1 MEEQLDTSA
10 AESEDEQSI
19 IPDGWTTPPTV
30 MKLKEDLLAA
40 QPSHDTQEGKIDV
53 WLDNLYVRGTAL
65 IKVPEGSSQV
75 QPKLIRKQAEW
86 RYASLSEPFLNTDD
100 LFSATP
106 VTWEDEKSATQ
117 NALVLNSQVNSK
129 IDKVAFI
136 DQYIRAAVDQGT
148 AIVRVGWVFEEEEV
162 LERQPIVEFYPN
174 PQLAPLHQ
182 ELHKLK
188 QSNPTGYRFE
198 VPVELQQA
206 HDITMNSGTPM
217 EPRVTGMKEVKV
229 MKTIRNHPSVEVC
242 DYRNVI
248 VDPTCQGDAEKAS
261 FLIFSFET
269 SKSQLERDSKYS
281 NLDKINLDTNSV
293 LAQPDHASEDNSANF
308 NFKDDARKKIVAYEY
323 WGFWD
328 VDGSGVTTPIVAT
341 WVGDTMIRL
350 EENPYPDK
358 ALPFVI
364 VPFLPV
370 RNSVYGEPDGE
381 LLIDNQKIAGAVT
394 RGMIDIMG
402 KSANGQTGYRK
413 DALDATNRRKFLK
426 GHDYEYNGQVDPS
439 MAFHMHTF
447 PEIPQSAQ
455 FMLQLQNMD
464 AESMTGV
471 RAFANTGVNG
481 SGLGD
486 VATAVRGAMDAA
498 SKRET
503 GILRRLASGMVKI
516 GRKIIAMNQEFMEEE
531 EVIRITNGE
540 FVPVRRDDLA
550 GKIDL
555 KLDISTI
562 EEDNVKAQELAFMLQ
577 TMGNNMDPGM
587 TKLILRDIAR
597 LRKMPELAHQI
608 EVYEPQPDPM
618 EQQIKQLTI
627 QKLQAEV
634 AEINARAM
642 SLQSEAQLDQAKVG
656 ETQAKTRLM
665 GSQADITDLDFME
678 QESGVKQ
685 ERDKELQG
693 EQARSNMQRDV
704 MQHGFKVQQDANKE
718 LMKYKL
724 QKKSA
729 KKK

>member
-1 MEEQLDTSA
+1 
-10 AESEDEQSI
+10 
-19 IPDGWTTPPTV
+19 
-30 MKLKEDLLAA
+30 
-40 QPSHDTQEGKIDV
+40 
-53 WLDNLYVRGTAL
+53 
-65 IKVPEGSSQV
+65 
-75 QPKLIRKQAEW
+75 
-86 RYASLSEPFLNTDD
+86 
-100 LFSATP
+100 
-106 VTWEDEKSATQ
+106 
-117 NALVLNSQVNSK
+117 
-129 IDKVAFI
+129 
-136 DQYIRAAVDQGT
+136 
-148 AIVRVGWVFEEEEV
+148 
-162 LERQPIVEFYPN
+162 
-174 PQLAPLHQ
+174 
-182 ELHKLK
+182 
-188 QSNPTGYRFE
+188 
-198 VPVELQQA
+198 
-206 HDITMNSGTPM
+206 
-217 EPRVTGMKEVKV
+217 
-229 MKTIRNHPSVEVC
+229 MKTTKNHPSVEVC

-248 VDPTCQGDAEKAS
+248 VDPTCLNDPEKAT
-261 FLIFSFET
+261 FIIYSFET
-269 SKSQLERDSKYS
+269 SKAQLERDGKYK
-281 NLDKINLDTNSV
+281 NLDQINLETNSV
-293 LAQPDHASEDNSANF
+293 LAQPDHASDDESANF
-308 NFKDDARKKIVAYEY
+308 QFKDEPRKKIVAYEY
-323 WGFWD
+323 WGWWD
-328 VDGSGVTTPIVAT
+328 VDDSGVTTPIVAT

-358 ALPFVI
+358 CLPFVI

-381 LLIDNQKIAGAVT
+381 LLIDNQKIVGAVT

-426 GHDYEYNGQVDPS
+426 GLDYEYNGQIDPQ

-481 SGLGD
+481 TGLGD

-503 GILRRLASGMVKI
+503 GILRRMASGMVKV
-516 GRKIIAMNQEFMEEE
+516 GRKIIAMNQQFMEEE

-555 KLDISTI
+555 RLDISTI

-608 EVYEPQPDPM
+608 EVYEPQPDPL
-618 EQQIKQLTI
+618 EEQIKQLTI
-627 QKLQAEV
+627 QKLQAEI
-634 AEINARAM
+634 AEIQGRAM
-642 SLQSEAQLDQAKVG
+642 GHQAGAQLDVAKVG
-656 ETQAKTRLM
+656 KTQAETRVL
-665 GSQADITDLDFME
+665 GSEADLKDLDFME

-685 ERDKELQG
+685 EREKELQG
-693 EQARSNMQRDV
+693 EQARANMQRDLV
-704 MQHGFKVQQDANKE
+704 GHGLKIQQDVNKE
-718 LMKYKL
+718 LLKYKL